1 MHYNLSF
8 INYQLSIILLA
19 VCLSGCTVR
28 PRGILS
34 GRKMEQ
40 VLYDLHRADGI
51 LQVSGVYY
59 QKDNAVNPYY
69 LSVMEKNGIT
79 QAQFDSSLVWYTDNP
94 QIFNKIYPRVIR
106 RLEKERQELVRV
118 QGDRSQFVHKVFV
131 PTSIDTLIA
140 PVLFQDTLSV
150 YALIATSQSDTTL
163 LPPADTLVGTLG
175 AGSVVLEV
183 GKHRRINP
191 NMKSVGLIRSE
202 GHEAGGH

>member
-1 MHYNLSF
+1 M
-8 INYQLSIILLA
+8 NYKLSIILLA
-19 VCLSGCTVR
+19 ACLSGCTVR
-28 PRGILS
+28 PRGVLS

-51 LQVSGVYY
+51 LQVSGDYY
-59 QKDNAVNPYY
+59 HKDNAVNPYY

-106 RLEKERQELVRV
+106 RLEKERQELIRV
-118 QGDRSQFVHKVFV
+118 QGDRSQHVRKVFV
-131 PTSIDTLIA
+131 PTLIDTLIA
-140 PVLFQDTLSV
+140 PVLFQDTVSV
-150 YALIATSQSDTTL
+150 YSQVASPKADTVL

-175 AGSVVLEV
+175 AGGVVLEV

-191 NMKSVGLIRSE
+191 NMESVGLIRPE